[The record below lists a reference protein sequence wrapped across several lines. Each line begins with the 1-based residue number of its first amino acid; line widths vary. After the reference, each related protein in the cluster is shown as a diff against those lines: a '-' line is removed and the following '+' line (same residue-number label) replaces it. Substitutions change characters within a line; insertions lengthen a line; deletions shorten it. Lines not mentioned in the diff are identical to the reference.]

1 MIPEVLHFV
10 WLGSKLPEG
19 EIKNISSWK
28 RHNPYLTIKIWTDKH
43 ISDLDF
49 SEGAMKAF
57 EAGDGIYAYQSDI
70 MRQHIINKFGG
81 FYSDADIECHKPIP
95 RDFFSKDYVFLKPHP
110 KANWLTNAFF
120 CVHTNS
126 DLITQITE
134 GIVAKDKE
142 EVNRRR
148 CYIYGPQYFTKVI
161 KDYAGLTIQD
171 SVTDLPT
178 KMKNCLLLNHDFW
191 RPKNPNRYCT
201 HYAKASWR
209 KGMSRK

>member
-10 WLGSKLPEG
+10 WLGSKLPED
-19 EIKNISSWK
+19 EIKNISSWE

-49 SEGAMKAF
+49 SEGAIKAF

-81 FYSDADIECHKPIP
+81 FYSDTDIECHKPIP

-110 KANWLTNAFF
+110 KSNWLTNAFF
-120 CVHTNS
+120 GVHTNS

-161 KDYAGLTIQD
+161 KDYTRTTMKY

-178 KMKNCLLLNHDFW
+178 KIKNSLVLDHWFWSRKNHE
-191 RPKNPNRYCT
+191 RYCT

-209 KGMSRK
+209 KGRPQ